1 MRVSGPYVTAEREPD
16 RSLRQAPVQR
26 LPLSCFIIARN
37 EADRIVR
44 TIRAVKDWVDE
55 VVVIDSGSSDGTQK
69 LAEAEGARVIF
80 NAWPGFGP
88 QKRFG
93 ETQCRNEW
101 LLNLDADEVVSPALA
116 EEIKTLFAGGMPA
129 LGVYALPINDIY
141 PGHSK
146 PRLWANDYVQPRL
159 YDRRRVRFK
168 DSPIHDSLDVQ
179 GMEVGTLKND
189 VHHFSAR
196 SFDDQMAKAIERGRT
211 FADHA
216 KAKSVGAL
224 RLRLPFEFPLA
235 FLKYYF
241 LRRHFMGGLAGFRTA
256 IVGAT
261 SRHVRIARMLE
272 LATRRQ
278 AP

>member
-1 MRVSGPYVTAEREPD
+1 MS
-16 RSLRQAPVQR
+16 R

-37 EADRIVR
+37 EADRIVH

-55 VVVIDSGSSDGTQK
+55 VVVIDSGSTDGTQK

-80 NAWPGFGP
+80 NEWPGFGP

-93 ETQCRNEW
+93 ETQCRKEW
-101 LLNLDADEVVSPALA
+101 LLNLDADEVISPALA
-116 EEIKTLFAGGMPA
+116 AEIQALFQNREPDLA
-129 LGVYALPINDIY
+129 VYALPINDVY
-141 PGHSK
+141 PGHTQ

-168 DSPIHDSLDVQ
+168 DSPIHDSLDVE
-179 GMEVGTLKND
+179 GMRVGRLKAD

-196 SFDDQMAKAIERGRT
+196 SFDDQLAKAIERGRI

-216 KAKSVGAL
+216 KEKSVGAL
-224 RLRLPFEFPLA
+224 KFRLLFEFPAA
-235 FLKYYF
+235 FFKYYF
-241 LRRHFMGGLAGFRTA
+241 MRRHFTGGLAGFRAAMTGA
-256 IVGAT
+256 I
-261 SRHVRIARMLE
+261 SRYVRIARMLE
-272 LATRRQ
+272 AAERRR

>member
-1 MRVSGPYVTAEREPD
+1 M
-16 RSLRQAPVQR
+16 QR

-80 NAWPGFGP
+80 HEWPGFGP

-93 ETQCRNEW
+93 ETQCRNKW
-101 LLNLDADEVVSPALA
+101 LLNLDADEVVSPKLA
-116 EEIKTLFAGGMPA
+116 EEIRVLFANGAPPLA
-129 LGVYALPINDIY
+129 VYALPINDVY

-159 YDRRRVRFK
+159 YDRGRVRFK
-168 DSPIHDSLDVQ
+168 DSPIHDSLDIQ
-179 GMEVGTLKND
+179 GMAIGTLKND

-196 SFDDQMAKAIERGRT
+196 SFDDQLAKAIERGRT

-216 KAKSVGAL
+216 KPKSVGAL
-224 RLRLPFEFPLA
+224 RLRLPFEFPLT

-256 IVGAT
+256 IAGAT

-272 LATRRQ
+272 LATKHR